1 MAKTPISVRL
11 AKILTSESAPTLYYD
26 YKDKYCFFAE
36 NPETNSIIL
45 ICKGET
51 LDEAIGNYF
60 SATAAKN
67 TRKRAPRVAQ
77 SESTDESVANG

>member
-26 YKDKYCFFAE
+26 YKDKYCFLAE
-36 NPETNSIIL
+36 NPETNSTVL

-77 SESTDESVANG
+77 SESNDESVANG

>member
-11 AKILTSESAPTLYYD
+11 NKILSNPDTSI
-26 YKDKYCFFAE
+26 YKEDGKWMIALWSSDA
-36 NPETNSIIL
+36 NDVIVT
-45 ICKGET
+45 GDT
-51 LDEAIGNYF
+51 LDETIGNYF